1 MQLLFVRNAR
11 SRVQQISLSGKH
23 LLGLLVG
30 IVLLLMVLNVF
41 AVWLLS
47 VLGFETQS
55 DAVIEAVEARY
66 DQKLTEL
73 GTQMGELN
81 QRIKRLDAAR
91 QQLID
96 DAPRTPPL
104 PSAPQ
109 NLTPP
114 PNTAPTAVPK
124 SSGGQ
129 GGPMVSVQGSLPE
142 SGSFSIRMD
151 QLTLT
156 MRDLQAQTRVLTDRL
171 QTMRVWQAT
180 APTGY
185 PLPYVVPVSSLPGVR
200 TDPFTG
206 LPSWHAGTDYA
217 AQAGMPILATGDGYV
232 VRAEWGGDF
241 GNVVEVSHPGANAIT
256 RYAHTEAF
264 YVKPGQRVK
273 RGEVIARVGTTGRS
287 TAPHLHYEVQ
297 MTR

>member
-1 MQLLFVRNAR
+1 MQLMFVRNAR
-11 SRVQQISLSGKH
+11 SRVQQISLSGKQ
-23 LLGLLVG
+23 LLALLLC
-30 IVLLLMVLNVF
+30 IILLLMVLNVF
-41 AVWLLS
+41 AIWLLS

-55 DAVIEAVEARY
+55 DMVIEVVEARY

-96 DAPRTPPL
+96 DAPRPPPL

-109 NLTPP
+109 NLTPSP
-114 PNTAPTAVPK
+114 TPAPTAVPK

-129 GGPMVSVQGSLPE
+129 GGPMLGVQESLPVT
-142 SGSFSIRMD
+142 GSFAIRME

-171 QTMRVWQAT
+171 QTMRVWQVT

>member
-11 SRVQQISLSGKH
+11 SRVQQISLSGKQV
-23 LLGLLVG
+23 LGLLAG

-73 GTQMGELN
+73 GTQMGELS

-96 DAPRTPPL
+96 DSPRPPSL
-104 PSAPQ
+104 QSPSQNPVPATNPVPSAI
-109 NLTPP
+109 
-114 PNTAPTAVPK
+114 PK

-129 GGPMVSVQGSLPE
+129 GGPMLSAQRRLPE
-142 SGSFSIRMD
+142 TGSFAIRMD

-171 QTMRVWQAT
+171 QTMRIWQAT
-180 APTGY
+180 TPTGY
-185 PLPYVVPVSSLPGVR
+185 PLPYVVPVSSLPGER

-232 VRAEWGGDF
+232 VRAEWDGDF

-256 RYAHTEAF
+256 RYAHAEAL

-273 RGEVIARVGTTGRS
+273 RGEVIARVGSTGRS

>member
-11 SRVQQISLSGKH
+11 SRVQQISLSGKQVLA
-23 LLGLLVG
+23 LLAG
-30 IVLLLMVLNVF
+30 IVILLMLLNVL

-47 VLGFETQS
+47 VLGFNTQS
-55 DAVIEAVEARY
+55 YTVIEAVEARY

-73 GTQMGELN
+73 GTQMGELS

-96 DAPRTPPL
+96 DAPRPPPQ
-104 PSAPQ
+104 PSSQQ
-109 NLTPP
+109 NLLPAAP
-114 PNTAPTAVPK
+114 AAPTAMPK
-124 SSGGQ
+124 QAGGQ
-129 GGPMVSVQGSLPE
+129 GGPMLTAPGSLPE
-142 SGSFSIRMD
+142 TGSFAIRMD
-151 QLTLT
+151 QLMMT
-156 MRDLQAQTRVLTDRL
+156 MRDLQTQTRVLTERL
-171 QTMRVWQAT
+171 QTMRIWQAT

-185 PLPYVVPVSSLPGVR
+185 PLPYVVPVSSLPGER

-206 LPSWHAGTDYA
+206 QPSWHAGTDYA

-264 YVKPGQRVK
+264 FVKPGQRVK
-273 RGEVIARVGTTGRS
+273 RGEVIARVGSTGRS